1 VTAAAP
7 PYVAPRSVKDT
18 LTIAGLTR
26 LSTCDWP
33 GHLVATVFLQGCP
46 WRCGYCHNPGLLD
59 PTTPGQVP
67 WQDVRDLLLRRQ
79 GMLDGV
85 VFSGG
90 EPTRQDGLVAA
101 VHEVAELGY
110 AVGLHTAGA
119 YPRRLAEVLP
129 LCEWVGLDIKALPGL
144 YAAVTGVRTSGVKA
158 YESLRIVLDSG
169 VDHEVRITVD
179 PSLHSRE
186 HVETLVSR
194 LRDAGVRSIA
204 LQQARFLGTPGAA
217 PRTAE
222 WRLTQL
228 AGRLP
233 DGVFLRTG

>member
-33 GHLVATVFLQGCP
+33 GRLVATVFLQGCP

-194 LRDAGVRSIA
+194 LRDAGVRSVA
-204 LQQARFLGTPGAA
+204 LQQARFPGTAGTGA
-217 PRTAE
+217 RTTG
-222 WRLTQL
+222 WRLTEL
-228 AGRLP
+228 TGRLP
-233 DGVFLRTG
+233 EGVFLRAE